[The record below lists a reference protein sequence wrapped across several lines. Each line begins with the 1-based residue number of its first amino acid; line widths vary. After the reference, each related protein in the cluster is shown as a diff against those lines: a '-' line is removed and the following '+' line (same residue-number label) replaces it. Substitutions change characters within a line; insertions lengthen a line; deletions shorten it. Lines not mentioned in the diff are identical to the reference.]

1 MAANHYIVW
10 ISNIQE
16 DLQISWYVLYE
27 LHLWEISKMK
37 KMENLRVFV
46 IAVVNLALFLI
57 SHKTKQKWNL

>member
-1 MAANHYIVW
+1 
-10 ISNIQE
+10 
-16 DLQISWYVLYE
+16 
-27 LHLWEISKMK
+27 MK